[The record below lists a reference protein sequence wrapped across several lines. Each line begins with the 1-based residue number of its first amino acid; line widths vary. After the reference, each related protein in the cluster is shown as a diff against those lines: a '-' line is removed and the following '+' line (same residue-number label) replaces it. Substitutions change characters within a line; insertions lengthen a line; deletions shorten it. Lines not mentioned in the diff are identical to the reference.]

1 VFISREG
8 DRWICQN
15 VRCRCEFEVV
25 KPCVVNSGSNARCC
39 CGSEM
44 TRRYLAPSVRRM
56 DAAEAETFL
65 EEAGLPLK
73 TSADRPKHSKT

>member
-15 VRCRCEFEVV
+15 MRCRCEFEVV

-44 TRRYLAPSVRRM
+44 NRQYVAPIVRKM
-56 DAAEAETFL
+56 DAGEAEIFL
-65 EEAGLPLK
+65 QDGKALPEPD
-73 TSADRPKHSKT
+73 TERSE

>member
-1 VFISREG
+1 VFVSREG

-44 TRRYLAPSVRRM
+44 TRRYVAPSVRKM
-56 DAAEAETFL
+56 DAAEAETLL
-65 EEAGLPLK
+65 EEAELPLK
-73 TSADRPKHSKT
+73 IGAAHRKHSKT

>member
-1 VFISREG
+1 MFISREG

-25 KPCVVNSGSNARCC
+25 KPCVVNSGSDARCC

-44 TRRYLAPSVRRM
+44 TRRYVAPSVRRM
-56 DAAEAETFL
+56 AADDAKTLLGEAEFPL
-65 EEAGLPLK
+65 E
-73 TSADRPKHSKT
+73 TSGDRSKHSKT